1 MRLYFAGY
9 TTDKE
14 IAEVEG
20 VECLLE
26 SYILFRRK
34 DYRAWHQEY
43 GLLDKELF
51 LDSGAFSAFA
61 SGETVDLDGY
71 IEYIKKYE
79 DCFEVY
85 AGLDVIGDWQA
96 TAKNIEKMES
106 AGLKPLPTFHAGSPL
121 EELERM
127 CEKYDYIALGG
138 LVPLAIRPRKMKK
151 WLDSCFSVIKRHW
164 PVKVHGFG
172 VNAFWAWERY
182 PWYSVDATSW
192 LMGGKFRH
200 MVRFKDGKLVSRSKK
215 DPDQDLD
222 QYMLHAA
229 DYKVINQTNVR
240 EYLKAQKFITDLWQ
254 TRGVSWE

>member
-9 TTDKE
+9 TTDRE

-34 DYRAWHQEY
+34 NFRQWHEEN
-43 GLLDKELF
+43 GLLGKKLF
-51 LDSGAFSAFA
+51 LDSGAFSAF
-61 SGETVDLDGY
+61 SQGEKIDLDAY
-71 IEYIKKYE
+71 IAYIKQYE
-79 DCFEVY
+79 DCLEVY
-85 AGLDVIGDWQA
+85 AALDVIGDWEA
-96 TAKNIEKMES
+96 TAKNLEYMES
-106 AGLKPLPTFHAGSPL
+106 HGVHPLPTFHYGSPL
-121 EELERM
+121 AELERM

-138 LVPLAIRPRKMKK
+138 LVPLAMRQKK
-151 WLDSCFSVIKRHW
+151 LKAWVDTCFSVIKKHW
-164 PVKVHGFG
+164 PKKVHGFG

-200 MVRFKDGKLVSRSKK
+200 MVRFKNGKLVSRSKK
-215 DPDQDLD
+215 DKDQDLD
-222 QYMLHAA
+222 QYLLHAA

-240 EYLKAQKFITDLWQ
+240 EYLKAQRFITDLWK
-254 TRGVSWE
+254 TRGVIWN